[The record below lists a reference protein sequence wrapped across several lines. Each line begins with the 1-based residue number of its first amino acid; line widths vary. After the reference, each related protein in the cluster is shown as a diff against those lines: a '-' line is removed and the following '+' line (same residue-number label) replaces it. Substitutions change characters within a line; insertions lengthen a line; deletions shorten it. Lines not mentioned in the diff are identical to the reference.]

1 MKFKNPPINELVIGV
16 YFNTPLL
23 NLRVEHIGL
32 FWHAVRDTFPKVS
45 QTTPIVGQAPQAA
58 FELAPG
64 EVYPLPRFWLTSAD
78 DTMLV
83 QLQRNAFLL
92 NWRKRDQVYPH
103 YETVKTEF
111 DRAYGVF
118 AEFVRET
125 VRQEFAIEATELT
138 YINLMSADEHWSGV
152 KEVATVIPSFRPV
165 EVGVDGATIVDVAQT
180 TAWSVGN
187 DISLTAKV
195 QTGTITADKRA
206 VLVFEL
212 SAKGR
217 LGAASKVEADAW
229 FGRAHEV
236 TGKAFRGLTSPD
248 IQKRVW
254 QPEPGAT

>member
-32 FWHAVRDTFPKVS
+32 FWHSVRDTFPKVS
-45 QTTPIVGQAPQAA
+45 QTTPIVGQATQAA
-58 FELAPG
+58 FETAPG

-78 DTMLV
+78 DAMLM

-103 YETVKTEF
+103 YETVKSEF
-111 DRAYGVF
+111 DRAYSVF

-138 YINLMSADEHWSGV
+138 YINLVSAGEHWTGV
-152 KEVATVIPSFRPV
+152 NEVATVIPSFRPV
-165 EVGVDGATIVDVAQT
+165 DIGVDGATIVDVAQT
-180 TAWSVGN
+180 TAWSVGK

-206 VLVFEL
+206 VLVLEL

-217 LGAASKVEADAW
+217 LGAASKAEADAW

-236 TGKAFRGLTSPD
+236 TGKAFRGLTSAD
-248 IQKRVW
+248 IQMRVW